1 MKGVITLS
9 IELKSRP
16 VKPRKKNRKTMILEV
31 LACGDPGGMT
41 ANDIAAALYKRGEI
55 PKPDSRYIKPRLSE
69 MKKLDE
75 VAVVDKR
82 KNPNTKWKTSIWK
95 VV

>member
-41 ANDIAAALYKRGEI
+41 ADDI
-55 PKPDSRYIKPRLSE
+55 S
-69 MKKLDE
+69 
-75 VAVVDKR
+75 VVR
-82 KNPNTKWKTSIWK
+82 FPNLTIAISSL
-95 VV
+95 VCLR